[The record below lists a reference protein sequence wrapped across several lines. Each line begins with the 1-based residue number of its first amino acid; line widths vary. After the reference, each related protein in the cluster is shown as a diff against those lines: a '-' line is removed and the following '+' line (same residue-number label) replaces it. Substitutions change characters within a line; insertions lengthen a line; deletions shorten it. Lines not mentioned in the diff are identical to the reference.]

1 MSSNSYCT
9 KLNNR
14 LSAVRAT
21 VALGL
26 AALILFAQAASAETW
41 RDQLPQA
48 KEVGQGELRWFG
60 FRIYSAKL
68 WSQTQPFNQNDAFAL
83 ELTYHRAISRE
94 QFVEKSID
102 EIKRIFGSRYS
113 DQKLH
118 AWSLEL
124 GRVFP
129 SVVEGDELI
138 GVYLPQR
145 GCRFY
150 GKNTAL
156 GEIADVELAQ
166 AFFAIWLDPKT
177 KDSTLRANL
186 LGLGK

>member
-1 MSSNSYCT
+1 M
-9 KLNNR
+9 
-14 LSAVRAT
+14 
-21 VALGL
+21 
-26 AALILFAQAASAETW
+26 
-41 RDQLPQA
+41 
-48 KEVGQGELRWFG
+48 
-60 FRIYSAKL
+60 
-68 WSQTQPFNQNDAFAL
+68 
-83 ELTYHRAISRE
+83 
-94 QFVEKSID
+94 
-102 EIKRIFGSRYS
+102 
-113 DQKLH
+113 
-118 AWSLEL
+118 
-124 GRVFP
+124 
-129 SVVEGDELI
+129 EGDELI